1 MKKRLL
7 ALALCLVMASS
18 LLPISAAAEDTS
30 PVYHV
35 NSVEIEADG
44 VYLGTDGY
52 YHLNITYWKIVC
64 DEGTIDINDE
74 NTKTSSDFSNVN
86 GSLPD
91 NPSEEGAKYLAVCTI
106 GFNSLDLGTFS
117 WNYNEIP
124 SCTLRIPGYASVF
137 DESVPPMTG
146 RNVILPAFILTKE
159 HEHDW
164 RFTQTDSTL
173 TGTCRKSTC
182 PIKTVDVNLAA
193 DSVTLPNSPFNARLE
208 GQSQFET
215 ATGAAIS
222 KIRYD
227 YKGSDG
233 VWHKGVDP
241 VSANAKAGEYQ
252 AFVQIS
258 NLPRPVES
266 DGVVAMAENPDGIYT
281 ADLFVKYTAVDP
293 AITAQTGDNRPIEL
307 MMGSVVL
314 FSALAAAAFVADSK
328 RRSRQ

>member
-7 ALALCLVMASS
+7 ALALCLVMMTS
-18 LLPISAAAEDTS
+18 LLPLTAAAETY
-30 PVYHV
+30 YHV
-35 NSVEIEADG
+35 NSVEIEANG
-44 VYLGTDGY
+44 VYQGTDGL
-52 YHLNITYWKIVC
+52 YHLNITDWKIVC

-74 NTKTSSDFSNVN
+74 NTVTRSDFSTVDCQK
-86 GSLPD
+86 PD
-91 NPSEEGAKYLAVCTI
+91 NPSEEGAQYLAVCNV
-106 GFNSLDLGTFS
+106 GFLGREYGLFS
-117 WNYNEIP
+117 WKPNEIP

-137 DESVPPMTG
+137 EESEPLRPG
-146 RNVILPAFILTKE
+146 HNVILPGFILTKE

-173 TGTCRKSTC
+173 TATCQKSTC
-182 PIKTVDVNLAA
+182 PIKTVGVNLAA

-266 DGVVAMAENPDGIYT
+266 DGVVAMAENPDGTYT